1 MQKVYSE
8 DLPLTVETL
17 LRLAKRSWILLNE
30 LLIMYDITIHRI
42 VRELLWPVRA
52 RRGNA
57 WKVVMHTNIQV
68 SNFIPALSRSSL
80 LRPTC
85 LVVCL
90 LTNYKRVCLLFS
102 VLTYQGCRDPFKKN
116 FLIFQVKIFTFQV
129 KICKSIRSS
138 YYFVTFIIAVYWIIF
153 VYSLVIFLCS
163 VVPPEYHFFKT

>member
-1 MQKVYSE
+1 MQKVYAE

-17 LRLAKRSWILLNE
+17 LRLVKRSWILLNE
-30 LLIMYDITIHRI
+30 LPIIYDTTIPRI
-42 VRELLWPVRA
+42 VRELLWPVRG

-57 WKVVMHTNIQV
+57 CKVVMYTNIQV
-68 SNFIPALSRSSL
+68 WNLIPALSRSSL
-80 LRPTC
+80 LTC

-90 LTNYKRVCLLFS
+90 LTNYKRVCFLFS
-102 VLTYQGCRDPFKKN
+102 VLTYQGCRDPFKKKH
-116 FLIFQVKIFTFQV
+116 VTTFTFQV

-153 VYSLVIFLCS
+153 VYSLVIFLYS